1 LLSKKSARDRQTDG
15 ETNGQ
20 DLYYGLLKRP
30 HNKTS
35 IVLRVTILEKWGL
48 LYFWNRNICHVVP
61 W

>member
-48 LYFWNRNICHVVP
+48 LYF
-61 W
+61 